1 RSRIVSIFSD
11 AVASA
16 KIPVLDLATRYTE
29 LGDALLPVI
38 NPILAAKYGIE
49 FTSFV
54 LENASVPPEVEAAI
68 DKRSSMGAVGNLNDY
83 VKFQM
88 AQGMAQGG
96 GGGAPAEMAMGF
108 AMAQEMMKNTNL
120 SAAGAPQA
128 PTPAVAATGGG
139 VDVLTP
145 AQVAQTLGVTEQD
158 VIASIDA
165 GDLKGKKIGTQY
177 RVTKAAL
184 DEFLKH

>member
-1 RSRIVSIFSD
+1 
-11 AVASA
+11 
-16 KIPVLDLATRYTE
+16 VLDLATRYTE
-29 LGDALLPVI
+29 LGDALMPAI
-38 NPILAAKYGIE
+38 NPILSSKYGIE

-88 AQGMAQGG
+88 AQGMGQGS
-96 GGGAPAEMAMGF
+96 AANTPAEMAMGF
-108 AMAQEMMKNTNL
+108 AMAQQMTQGMTQPQGTP
-120 SAAGAPQA
+120 AAGGAPPPLPAAAAA
-128 PTPAVAATGGG
+128 PAAAPN
-139 VDVLTP
+139 VDILTP
-145 AQVAQTLGVTEQD
+145 AQVAQTLGVSEQD

-177 RVTKAAL
+177 RITKAAL
-184 DEFLKH
+184 DEFLAH